1 MKNGY
6 LYFIKD
12 SYYEEFQH
20 KNILPN
26 KIPNENG
33 ELHER
38 PCYYTFKEKDI
49 IWMIPVSSRVEKY
62 KKIYEKKTKNGKDC
76 DTLAFGYVKG
86 NENAFLIQNMI
97 PVTEEYIN
105 NIYTNKTDGK
115 PIELNKKI
123 KKELN
128 AKVRK
133 VLRLTRN
140 NIADI
145 VFTPILEI
153 EKKLKENSEAEE
165 IKKDENNKIEI
176 ETQQTVEPS
185 SDSDTESTTPESTK
199 QTTEQSTNSTEE
211 TVDVV
216 VIEEEII
223 ETIVDPEP
231 QQEVAATTDQ
241 ATTDYPTTDHPTSD
255 QD

>member
-26 KIPNENG
+26 KIPDENG

-62 KKIYEKKTKNGKDC
+62 KKIYEKKTQNGKDC

-97 PVTEEYIN
+97 PVTEDYIN

-140 NIADI
+140 NIANI

-153 EKKLKENSEAEE
+153 ERKLKENSESEE
-165 IKKDENNKIEI
+165 TKKDEANKIDAEA
-176 ETQQTVEPS
+176 QQTLEAS
-185 SDSDTESTTPESTK
+185 TESDTEPTTPESIEHT
-199 QTTEQSTNSTEE
+199 TEE
-211 TVDVV
+211 TVNTVETV
-216 VIEEEII
+216 TVEEEI
-223 ETIVDPEP
+223 TVDVTSASDSASTLL
-231 QQEVAATTDQ
+231 QEVTATSEQ
-241 ATTDYPTTDHPTSD
+241 STSK
-255 QD
+255 QH